1 MYMLIVLLDL
11 LPVLLHLTINSKSV
25 FCFQH
30 LVYSWYRAGSQR
42 KAVSESQLSFAPW
55 IPMPHICMGFPS
67 GSVVKNPPANAG
79 DVRDAG
85 LIPGLGRSPGGGHGN
100 PLQYFFFFNIFLM
113 WTIFKVFIEFV
124 GILFLF
130 YVLVFRLQGIWDPS
144 SLARDWTCTP
154 CIGRWSLNHWTSREV
169 PLPYILK

>member
-11 LPVLLHLTINSKSV
+11 LPVLLHLTINSRSV

-100 PLQYFFFFNIFLM
+100 PLQYFFFLIFFWCGPFLKSLLNLSEYYFCFM
-113 WTIFKVFIEFV
+113 FWFSGCKAY
-124 GILFLF
+124 GILAPWPGTEPAPLASEGE
-130 YVLVFRLQGIWDPS
+130 VLTTRPAGK
-144 SLARDWTCTP
+144 SLLGTF
-154 CIGRWSLNHWTSREV
+154 
-169 PLPYILK
+169 